1 MNNDN
6 THPSSANG
14 NAIDTQQRL
23 LAVGSRIKRFRE
35 ARRMSLRLLGEKSGT
50 TASFISQLER
60 GLCGANAS
68 TLIRIADAL
77 SISFSDLFEQAP
89 PKLHRVLTA
98 DKRPLLPTSSGC
110 RKMLLSQRPIHEI
123 EVYLGELELGGS
135 TGEQPYTHGHAHEML
150 LVLAGEIEHWLGDER
165 FYLKAGDCMEY
176 PTATA
181 HKTVNCGQTPAEVLW
196 IIAPPT
202 SVAAELDRYQAPPHA
217 R

>member
-6 THPSSANG
+6 SSPSQPFAN
-14 NAIDTQQRL
+14 NAIDAQRL

-35 ARRMSLRLLGEKSGT
+35 ARRMSLRVLGEKSGT

-68 TLIRIADAL
+68 TLIRMADAL
-77 SISFSDLFEQAP
+77 SISFSDLFEQAAP
-89 PKLHRVLTA
+89 SLHRVLTP

-110 RKMLLSQRPIHEI
+110 RKLLLSQRPIHEI
-123 EVYLGELELGGS
+123 EVYIGEFEPGGS

-150 LVLAGEIEHWLGDER
+150 LVLSGEIEHCLGDER
-165 FYLKAGDCMEY
+165 FYLETGDCMEY
-176 PTATA
+176 ATNIA
-181 HKTVNCGQTPAEVLW
+181 HKTTNCGQTAAEVLW

-202 SVAAELDRYQAPPHA
+202 SGVAELDRYRPAH
-217 R
+217 